1 MWFQRLE
8 VLLIIKEF
16 KVYVSIL
23 FVSCAFLLLLPIKVS
38 AEDFKDFA
46 ELDIEALLNTEVI
59 TASRK
64 VQKLYEAPNAIY
76 VISEEDIK
84 QSGAVDLPDL
94 FRIVPGVDVVS
105 VYGNSYGVSA
115 RGFNERFAQRML
127 FMIDGRSVYTTFFG
141 AAVLVSKGEH
151 IGMDVIREVGPQG
164 AFISTPHT
172 MQHFKKEH
180 WQPQLI
186 NRETL
191 EPWIAQGSKTW
202 GSKAVEKARDILE
215 THCPLELPA
224 DVQASL
230 ETIREAAI
238 QHLEGEHIEA

>member
-1 MWFQRLE
+1 MS
-8 VLLIIKEF
+8 LLMAGLDGANLIHDIGYMGQGLVGSPAALVMNAEIIS
-16 KVYVSIL
+16 YVRR
-23 FVSCAFLLLLPIKVS
+23 
-38 AEDFKDFA
+38 
-46 ELDIEALLNTEVI
+46 VI
-59 TASRK
+59 
-64 VQKLYEAPNAIY
+64 Q
-76 VISEEDIK
+76 
-84 QSGAVDLPDL
+84 
-94 FRIVPGVDVVS
+94 
-105 VYGNSYGVSA
+105 
-115 RGFNERFAQRML
+115 GFDMDA
-127 FMIDGRSVYTTFFG
+127 
-141 AAVLVSKGEH
+141 EH